1 MYLMGWG
8 SAVVGLGKAIVVGI
22 FWILQKFGWNLW
34 QSLQDRSALREL
46 CAPEELE
53 AVNHAS
59 SVLASSCYLH
69 GGSSVLG
76 HFPFS
81 VVPASFHVPEEQGCV
96 PCRGWSPANKKKV
109 SPFPRTVSTLL
120 KTEVSQESSV
130 CQKLTFVPRKL
141 ALGSDFRSFFQT
153 AVLQNFWREQ
163 PETILWLLCALP
175 LWIKWADITH

>member
-1 MYLMGWG
+1 MKKSLEYPSYLHIIHSHLSAVAAAQLHLYCWVYLMGWG

-120 KTEVSQESSV
+120 KTEVSQES
-130 CQKLTFVPRKL
+130 
-141 ALGSDFRSFFQT
+141 
-153 AVLQNFWREQ
+153 W
-163 PETILWLLCALP
+163 LW
-175 LWIKWADITH
+175 WF